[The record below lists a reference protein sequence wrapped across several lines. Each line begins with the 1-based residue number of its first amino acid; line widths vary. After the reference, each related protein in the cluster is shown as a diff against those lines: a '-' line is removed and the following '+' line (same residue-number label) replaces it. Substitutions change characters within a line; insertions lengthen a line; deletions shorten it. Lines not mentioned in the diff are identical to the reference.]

1 MISCDPRQRFVRELG
16 DETAKR
22 LRTAGLKARQ
32 LVLHVMTRHPDAPI
46 DTPKFLGHGHVNQ
59 ENRTS
64 TLSGANGGATDDG
77 GTVGEVAWRLMA
89 SMNAPPHELRGIG
102 IQLTKLE
109 KDGLSV
115 ETVHERGQSKLSFRP
130 RGIGNASDLSGPQ
143 PSVARPSTS
152 ENQRK
157 AASDAQQSAVS
168 GHDGK
173 STSSKS
179 PLTLVLTSDSSED
192 EAVVAPARAEV
203 RTRLRSRS
211 VQSNARAAEPY
222 IPSMFRPTK
231 RSAKVP
237 TKSPSQV
244 TTEELRYYDIDPEA
258 YRTFD
263 RALQVEILNEARRRK
278 PPLRKLKT
286 ARMVEIAPPARPKTN
301 APEVIVLP
309 PSPAEAT
316 DSQIVAMEYDPV
328 IFRELGKATQLEQIA
343 LHHARQAR
351 TVAGDRTL
359 SSRGKKD
366 AHLGK
371 ASSRNRPPV
380 KAVSVRPAPRFQGQT
395 DRLEILNRVE
405 MWMETA
411 AEQPPDREDID
422 ALGRYIEKCASR
434 ERGHDLAQAADILRW
449 WDCLLR
455 QTFPADTQ
463 ADPTADLWRLGYRQV
478 CERLER
484 VVQKAT
490 GRRLNL

>member
-1 MISCDPRQRFVRELG
+1 MFSHFQRFVRELG

-32 LVLHVMTRHPDAPI
+32 LVLHVMTRHPDAPV

-77 GTVGEVAWRLMA
+77 GIVGEVAWRLMA
-89 SMNAPPHELRGIG
+89 SMTAPPHELRGIG

-130 RGIGNASDLSGPQ
+130 RGVGNASDPPGAK

-152 ENQRK
+152 DNQRK
-157 AASDAQQSAVS
+157 SAGDSRQSAVP
-168 GHDGK
+168 GHSEK

-192 EAVVAPARAEV
+192 EAVVAPARAEA
-203 RTRLRSRS
+203 RSRLRSRS
-211 VQSNARAAEPY
+211 VQSNGRTTEPY

-237 TKSPSQV
+237 IKSASQV

-258 YRTFD
+258 YSTFD
-263 RALQVEILNEARRRK
+263 RVLQAEILDEARRRK
-278 PPLRKLKT
+278 PPPRKLKT
-286 ARMVEIAPPARPKTN
+286 GRIVETAPPARPNTS
-301 APEVIVLP
+301 APEVIALP
-309 PSPAEAT
+309 PYPAEAT
-316 DSQIVAMEYDPV
+316 DSQIVAMDYDPV

-351 TVAGDRTL
+351 TVPGDRTL
-359 SSRGKKD
+359 SSRGKRD
-366 AHLGK
+366 APLGK
-371 ASSRNRPPV
+371 ASRRNRPPV

-395 DRLEILNRVE
+395 DRLEILDRIE

-411 AEQPPDREDID
+411 AEQAPDRDDLD

-449 WDCLLR
+449 WDCLIR
-455 QTFPADTQ
+455 QTFPADVQ
-463 ADPTADLWRLGYRQV
+463 ADPTAELWCLGYRQV

>member
-1 MISCDPRQRFVRELG
+1 
-16 DETAKR
+16 
-22 LRTAGLKARQ
+22 
-32 LVLHVMTRHPDAPI
+32 MTRHPDAPV

-77 GTVGEVAWRLMA
+77 GIVGEVAWRLMA
-89 SMNAPPHELRGIG
+89 SMKAPPHELRGIG

-115 ETVHERGQSKLSFRP
+115 EIVHERGQSKLSFRP
-130 RGIGNASDLSGPQ
+130 RGIDNVGDLAGAQST
-143 PSVARPSTS
+143 VARPSTS
-152 ENQRK
+152 DHQRK
-157 AASDAQQSAVS
+157 PAGDARQSTVS

-179 PLTLVLTSDSSED
+179 PLTLVLTSDSSGD
-192 EAVVAPARAEV
+192 EAVVAPARAGV

-211 VQSNARAAEPY
+211 IQSNARPVEPY

-237 TKSPSQV
+237 TKSASQV

-258 YRTFD
+258 YSTFN
-263 RALQVEILNEARRRK
+263 RALQVEILDEARRRK
-278 PPLRKLKT
+278 PPPRKLKT
-286 ARMVEIAPPARPKTN
+286 GRMVETAPPARPKTS

-316 DSQIVAMEYDPV
+316 ESQIVAMEYDPV

-351 TVAGDRTL
+351 TVPGDRTL
-359 SSRGKKD
+359 SSRSKKD
-366 AHLGK
+366 APLGK

-395 DRLEILNRVE
+395 DRLEILDRIE

-411 AEQPPDREDID
+411 AEQAPDRDDID

-449 WDCLLR
+449 WDCLLQ
-455 QTFPADTQ
+455 QTFPVTAQTE
-463 ADPTADLWRLGYRQV
+463 PTAELWRLGYRQV